1 MYKEKNKKFFLSL
14 ATSVAKGSLKTTL
27 VAVYLIFIIFG
38 ALVGGWTKEANIG
51 GETFKQRISKGFD
64 DKGPNPPLFTSDVA
78 KKMAEAQK
86 NAFIDTLAKVPE
98 DFKLSKEDSK
108 HLRIVFR
115 ALAASDSQRVS
126 EAIAK
131 IAEASDMKSEEFIE
145 KSIVSPG
152 GMTELYEKLSEIP
165 DLKVSMD
172 GARIGIEAG
181 DRLRSEG
188 KI

>member
-1 MYKEKNKKFFLSL
+1 
-14 ATSVAKGSLKTTL
+14 
-27 VAVYLIFIIFG
+27 
-38 ALVGGWTKEANIG
+38 
-51 GETFKQRISKGFD
+51 
-64 DKGPNPPLFTSDVA
+64 
-78 KKMAEAQK
+78 
-86 NAFIDTLAKVPE
+86 
-98 DFKLSKEDSK
+98 
-108 HLRIVFR
+108 
-115 ALAASDSQRVS
+115 VS

-172 GARIGIEAG
+172 GTRIGIEAG